1 MEPGGNEAAAGAP
14 MEGRGQL
21 VLEVACW
28 FVLFA
33 LTGVIAYYR

>member
-1 MEPGGNEAAAGAP
+1 MEPEENEAAAGVL
-14 MEGRGQL
+14 MEGHGRL

-33 LTGVIAYYR
+33 LIGVIAYYR